1 MAAGASTPED
11 QLRALASG
19 QAGVLEALARM
30 QVGSQERSEL
40 DEDTYLLTRLAA
52 LVATDAATASYPAHL
67 DGAGR
72 LPAAKVVAA
81 LAAVAPVVGSARVLS
96 AASKLVAAGFLRT

>member
-1 MAAGASTPED
+1 
-11 QLRALASG
+11 
-19 QAGVLEALARM
+19 
-30 QVGSQERSEL
+30 
-40 DEDTYLLTRLAA
+40 
-52 LVATDAATASYPAHL
+52 VATDAATASYPAHL

-96 AASKLVAAGFLRT
+96 AASKLVAAGFLGT

>member
-1 MAAGASTPED
+1 
-11 QLRALASG
+11 
-19 QAGVLEALARM
+19 
-30 QVGSQERSEL
+30 VGSQERSEL

-96 AASKLVAAGFLRT
+96 AASKLVAAGFLGT